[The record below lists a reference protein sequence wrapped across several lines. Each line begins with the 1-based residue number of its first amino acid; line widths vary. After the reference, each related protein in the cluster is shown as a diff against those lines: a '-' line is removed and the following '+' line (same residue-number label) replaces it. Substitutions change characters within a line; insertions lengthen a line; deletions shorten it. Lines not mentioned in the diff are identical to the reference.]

1 MPFGHRH
8 PFNNMKLR
16 VGLFI
21 AAALLAIVSCNGC
34 HNKEN
39 NDTLSITPEAGTGY
53 KLGDVISVKVSSPS
67 GAAADSVV
75 YLVDSVRVEA
85 RKDTTAAK
93 IKTDSLV
100 CGSRLITAKFY
111 KDGKKTETSTN
122 IILMAATPPVEYT
135 YKVEKVF
142 KHDTNSYTE
151 GLEYHEDNG
160 FLYEST
166 GEPDHS
172 YLQKVDLQSGKIV
185 QSTKLGKQ
193 YFGEGIATVGNK
205 ILMLTYREGK
215 GFVYDKNTFKLID
228 SIKYDWGRE
237 GWGMCFDG
245 KRILNDDSTN
255 RIFFLNKDTYMPQ
268 GYIDVYDDKGPI
280 DKVNE
285 LEYINGKIYAN
296 VYTTDTIL
304 VINPKNGAVL
314 QRIDMKNLW
323 PNAQRP
329 ADFDYGNNVLNGIA
343 YDEKGKRIFVTGKKW
358 PHLYQVTF
366 IKK

>member
-8 PFNNMKLR
+8 PFNPMKLR

-21 AAALLAIVSCNGC
+21 AVALLAIVSCNSC
-34 HNKEN
+34 HTKDN
-39 NDTLSITPEAGTGY
+39 NETLSITPEAGTGY
-53 KLGDVISVKVSSPS
+53 KLGDVISVKVSASS
-67 GAAADSVV
+67 GTLPDSVV
-75 YLVDSVRVEA
+75 YLIDSVRNIS
-85 RKDTTAAK
+85 RKDTLAAK
-93 IKTDSLV
+93 IKTDSLT
-100 CGSRLITAKFY
+100 CGSKLITARFY
-111 KDGKKTETSTN
+111 KGGTAQEVSTN
-122 IILMAATPPVEYT
+122 VVLMAAAAPVEYT

-142 KHDTNSYTE
+142 KHDTSSYTE

-172 YLQKVDLQSGKIV
+172 YLQKVDLNSGKIV
-185 QSTKLGKQ
+185 QSTKLDKQ
-193 YFGEGIATVGNK
+193 YFGEGIATVGDK
-205 ILMLTYREGK
+205 ILMLTYREK
-215 GFVYDKNTFKLID
+215 TAFVYDKKTFKLLSTIP
-228 SIKYDWGRE
+228 YNWGRE

-245 KRILNDDSTN
+245 KQIWNDDSTN
-255 RIFFLNKDTYMPQ
+255 RIFSLNKDTYMPQ
-268 GYIDVYDDKGPI
+268 AYIDVYDDKGPI

-358 PHLYQVTF
+358 PHLYQVSF
-366 IKK
+366 VKK